1 MRNPLTVGA
10 RWTAIACGV
19 ASVVL
24 LLLALPLDSLVEAL
38 QARIAGLGFWAPFAF
53 AVTYGLAATLFV
65 PGSALSL
72 AAGVLFGVWLGTVVV
87 WFGATLSI
95 VLSFLIARYAARSRV
110 EAVARTRPR
119 FAAVDRAIGEQGWKI
134 VALMRLSP
142 VFPFSLQNY
151 FFGVTAISFWPSCLA
166 SAVFIVP
173 GTFLYVYLGY
183 AGGEAAVAAGG
194 AGNTDPWKLGMQLV
208 GLLATLVVTVY
219 IARIAARA
227 VAKHAPEEE
236 GLPALDAEEE
246 PSSGS
251 PSRVGWTLALAAA
264 CLVASLTAF
273 ARRESIRSFFFP
285 PTVQL
290 IERYSRDAASA
301 SFDHAVFDAL
311 LQAHVEEDGLIDSA
325 APAEHAPKLA
335 GSVDVVGKAPFHDL
349 GRDQK
354 LVLPINAHNKFTLQL
369 IAGNYPVHSN
379 SEIPSTD
386 LRELARRATTG
397 RPCSLDEVD
406 NSLIRSNFRKDRSHL
421 ALACAAPGCPTLR
434 RHAHEGEA
442 LETQSEQQ
450 AADTHDSERWFRYDE
465 TAGIVWPTQVYV
477 WHADDLERIH
487 RSVHAAAARYSREQR
502 QTRTGGRA

>member
-1 MRNPLTVGA
+1 MKSAAILNPLTVGA
-10 RWTAIACGV
+10 RWATIACVV

-38 QARIAGLGFWAPFAF
+38 QARIASLGFWAPFAY
-53 AVTYGLAATLFV
+53 AATYGLAATLFV

-95 VLSFLIARYAARSRV
+95 VLSFLIARYAARARV

-151 FFGVTAISFWPSCLA
+151 FFGITAIGFWPSCLA
-166 SAVFIVP
+166 SAVFIIP

-194 AGNTDPWKLGMQLV
+194 AGDTDPWKLGLQLV

-227 VAKHAPEEE
+227 VARHAPAEQSAPTS
-236 GLPALDAEEE
+236 GAEEE
-246 PSSGS
+246 PRSTS
-251 PSRVGWTLALAAA
+251 PARVGWTLALAAA

-290 IERYSRDAASA
+290 IERSRGSERAAAGRYSPVLTQAPTEGRVSGFFQSRSDWSLNQMPSA
-301 SFDHAVFDAL
+301 
-311 LQAHVEEDGLIDSA
+311 
-325 APAEHAPKLA
+325 
-335 GSVDVVGKAPFHDL
+335 
-349 GRDQK
+349 
-354 LVLPINAHNKFTLQL
+354 
-369 IAGNYPVHSN
+369 
-379 SEIPSTD
+379 
-386 LRELARRATTG
+386 TG
-397 RPCSLDEVD
+397 RM
-406 NSLIRSNFRKDRSHL
+406 
-421 ALACAAPGCPTLR
+421 
-434 RHAHEGEA
+434 
-442 LETQSEQQ
+442 
-450 AADTHDSERWFRYDE
+450 
-465 TAGIVWPTQVYV
+465 
-477 WHADDLERIH
+477 
-487 RSVHAAAARYSREQR
+487 
-502 QTRTGGRA
+502 TRT